1 MLWGLLSGC
10 GEWASPA
17 AEHGLW
23 STGSVV
29 VAHGLVARQHV
40 GSRWSRDPTGV
51 FLNWQVNSSPLDG
64 KSFNQVLFRMTG
76 LCRAPA
82 VGRAHLGGQ
91 SGPKRPGDTG
101 RNRLSSCLGVSGPGF
116 SVCWPNRDSL
126 PHLLLILM
134 ATSKALRSPA
144 IKAKAAEFH
153 LTRCLP
159 RKRLPRWC

>member
-1 MLWGLLSGC
+1 MGAAVWLWGVGFPCCRARPLEHRLSGC
-10 GEWASPA
+10 GTWVSCPA
-17 AEHGLW
+17 ARGISLVQ
-23 STGSVV
+23 GSNRCLPEL
-29 VAHGLVARQHV
+29 A
-40 GSRWSRDPTGV
+40 SE
-51 FLNWQVNSSPLDG
+51 FLPLDG

-91 SGPKRPGDTG
+91 SVPKRPGDTG

-134 ATSKALRSPA
+134 ATSKALRSSA